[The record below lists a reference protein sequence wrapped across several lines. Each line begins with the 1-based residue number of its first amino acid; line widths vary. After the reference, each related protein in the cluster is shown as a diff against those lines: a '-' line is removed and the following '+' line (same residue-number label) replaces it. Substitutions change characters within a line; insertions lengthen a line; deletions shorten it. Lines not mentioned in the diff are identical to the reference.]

1 MNQDPGRLAQ
11 ELVASSTDIPS
22 LPDIYLRIRTILQ
35 DPASSHQDVADAL
48 GTDPGITAR
57 LLKMANSA
65 FYGRPGSIDTIGR
78 AVGLLG
84 TQQVHDL
91 VLATTLISA
100 FQGYSTAPLDPRQF
114 WYTSVLAGT
123 GSKLLA
129 EHCGILDCERLFV
142 AGLLAQIG
150 QLLIARDRPVEMTE
164 LLQTADDSGE
174 TIDALQQSRLGFD
187 YADVSVE
194 LFTQWQLPEDLI
206 APIRWHTR
214 LGDHADDGLE
224 ASILQIAI
232 RCATQPTQG
241 LDTVLSQIDDRA
253 WTLTG
258 LSLEELNRL
267 FAEAVEL
274 TDGLAPILLDS
285 AA

>member
-1 MNQDPGRLAQ
+1 MQQDPGRLAQ
-11 ELVASSTDIPS
+11 ELVANATDIPS

-35 DPASSHQDVADAL
+35 DPASSHVDVADAL
-48 GTDPGITAR
+48 GTDPGIAAR

-100 FQGYSTAPLDPRQF
+100 FKDFSTAPLDPRHF
-114 WYTSVLAGT
+114 WYTSVLAGA

-164 LLQTADDSGE
+164 LVQLADGSDE
-174 TIDALQQSRLGFD
+174 TIDALQRSRLGFD
-187 YADVSVE
+187 YAAVSAA
-194 LFTQWQLPEDLI
+194 LFTEWQLPEDLI
-206 APIRWHTR
+206 TPIRWHTR
-214 LGDHADDGLE
+214 LADSGDDGLE
-224 ASILQIAI
+224 AAILQIAI
-232 RCATQPTQG
+232 RCAGQPANG
-241 LDTVLSQIDDRA
+241 LDTVLTQIEERA
-253 WTLTG
+253 WNSTG
-258 LSLEELNRL
+258 LTLEDLNRL
-267 FAEAVEL
+267 FADAVEL
-274 TDGLAPILLDS
+274 TDGLAPVLLDNV
-285 AA
+285 A